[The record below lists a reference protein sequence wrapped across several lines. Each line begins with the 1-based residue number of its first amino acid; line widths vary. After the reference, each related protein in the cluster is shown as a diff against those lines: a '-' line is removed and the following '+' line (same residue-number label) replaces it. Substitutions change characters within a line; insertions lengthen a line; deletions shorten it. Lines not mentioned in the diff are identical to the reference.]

1 MESIGGK
8 WRRFFLVDHRDALK
22 EDIMVNCRKSWKNHL
37 NLEMLIYFVYE
48 KIKYYLLNFY
58 NNLSFRCG
66 L

>member
-8 WRRFFLVDHRDALK
+8 WRRFFLVDHRGALK
-22 EDIMVNCRKSWKNHL
+22 EDIMVNCKKSWKNHL